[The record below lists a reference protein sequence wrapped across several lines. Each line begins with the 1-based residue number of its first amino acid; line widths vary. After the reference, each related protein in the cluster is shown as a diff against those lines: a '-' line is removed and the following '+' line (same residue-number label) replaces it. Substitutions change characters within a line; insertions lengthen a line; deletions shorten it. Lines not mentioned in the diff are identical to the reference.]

1 VRDDH
6 NSYQLFK
13 REEVIQWALKTKSS
27 NVPIVGL
34 PSLSV
39 QRNKNSS
46 SLKATLT
53 SPNVVPH
60 AAKQGSQSVM
70 EIVVVATAIDPSDK
84 CFLQYALSVAKT
96 PRYRSSPAR
105 VDQYIVAI
113 ATIRPN
119 RVDNAS

>member
-60 AAKQGSQSVM
+60 AA
-70 EIVVVATAIDPSDK
+70 IDPSDK